1 MALPVRIFSHSR
13 AEVGMEN
20 IRLAS
25 TAHRPG
31 FAESFPAKGQNTL
44 QEVLMSKHNAQN
56 AAKEAAAQAAAAEQ
70 EAENA
75 SNGAAGAGSGTA
87 AGADSKAASSP
98 TEGVAGTADLAAK
111 DAEIEAYRKKIAELE
126 GELSGI
132 KEQYLR
138 KAAEFENSRKR
149 MAREKQDAIDF
160 ANQSL
165 LLDLIPVIDDFERA
179 IKSSEDAKNFE
190 SFHEGIVLIEKRLV
204 SQLASKWNLVR
215 YDSAGEPFDPNYHEA
230 IMMDKSP
237 DVSEPVV
244 GEDFY
249 KGYTLKDRVVR
260 SAKVRVIM
268 PDESAAGNSGESSS
282 GNMADADGAASGEGS
297 SAAGGSPAGDGAAA
311 T

>member
-1 MALPVRIFSHSR
+1 
-13 AEVGMEN
+13 
-20 IRLAS
+20 
-25 TAHRPG
+25 
-31 FAESFPAKGQNTL
+31 
-44 QEVLMSKHNAQN
+44 MSKHNAQN
-56 AAKEAAAQAAAAEQ
+56 AAKEAAVAHGAD
-70 EAENA
+70 A
-75 SNGAAGAGSGTA
+75 SSGVDPSVGSESGAGLNNEA
-87 AGADSKAASSP
+87 
-98 TEGVAGTADLAAK
+98 TEAGTPSEGSADLAAK

-126 GELSGI
+126 LELSGI

-160 ANQSL
+160 ANQGL

-179 IKSSEDAKNFE
+179 IKSSEDSKNFA

-215 YDSAGEPFDPNYHEA
+215 YDSAGEAFDPNFHEA

-237 DVSEPVV
+237 DVTEPVV

-268 PDESAAGNSGESSS
+268 PDDSASGSAGAGSTGINTDTDAAGSSDGSAAGTE
-282 GNMADADGAASGEGS
+282 
-297 SAAGGSPAGDGAAA
+297 AA

>member
-1 MALPVRIFSHSR
+1 
-13 AEVGMEN
+13 
-20 IRLAS
+20 
-25 TAHRPG
+25 
-31 FAESFPAKGQNTL
+31 
-44 QEVLMSKHNAQN
+44 MSKHNAQN
-56 AAKEAAAQAAAAEQ
+56 AAKEAAAAH
-70 EAENA
+70 EAESSSTVETSA
-75 SNGAAGAGSGTA
+75 SSESSAGSKSESVET
-87 AGADSKAASSP
+87 ASSS
-98 TEGVAGTADLAAK
+98 EGSADLAAK

-215 YDSAGEPFDPNYHEA
+215 YDSAGEPFDPNLHEA
-230 IMMDKSP
+230 IMMDKSA
-237 DVSEPVV
+237 DVTEPVV

-268 PDESAAGNSGESSS
+268 PDESAAGSAGAGSS
-282 GNMADADGAASGEGS
+282 EGS
-297 SAAGGSPAGDGAAA
+297 VAVNGTGDGAAA
-311 T
+311 GDGPRTDGETAAT